1 MCSITGKKGGWR
13 VLNSDCTVMILTL
26 YLYREDLPKEH
37 KDKPLDEIKSVHFVS
52 YAHLLNSYKEIVFKD
67 TDGTIKI
74 LKQKS
79 A

>member
-1 MCSITGKKGGWR
+1 MT
-13 VLNSDCTVMILTL
+13 LTL
-26 YLYREDLPKEH
+26 YLYRHDLPKEH
-37 KDKPLDEIKSVHFVS
+37 QNKSLEEIKSVHFVS
-52 YAHLLNSYKEIVFKD
+52 FVHLLNSYKEIVFKD